1 MSMKGYVI
9 FNIATGL
16 LEGAVLA
23 AIVLW
28 LLPLWGVNIPMWGL
42 ILLMVVFVIY
52 EVVTF
57 RLGRRALER
66 KSMIPPQ
73 VGCCGEATTPLTP
86 YGYVQVEG
94 ELWRA
99 VSSDMNINKGD
110 DIVVVEVNRL
120 TLSVAP
126 LSGTMMGSSVK
137 LDTES
142 DYLLLL
148 SKVVTTFRTPRVL
161 PSVMTGRNNTIKTTS
176 SSFFSE
182 PRQPFPTSP

>member
-16 LEGAVLA
+16 LKGAVLA

-28 LLPLWGVNIPMWGL
+28 LLPLLWGVNIPMWGL

-52 EVVTF
+52 EIVTF

-66 KSMIPPQ
+66 KPTIPPP
-73 VGCCGEATTPLTP
+73 VGCCGKATTPLTP
-86 YGYVQVEG
+86 DGYVQVEG

-99 VSSDMNINKGD
+99 LSSDMNINKGD
-110 DIVVVEVNRL
+110 DIVVMEVNRL

-126 LSGTMMGSSVK
+126 LPRTMKGSSMN
-137 LDTES
+137 LNTES
-142 DYLLLL
+142 D
-148 SKVVTTFRTPRVL
+148 
-161 PSVMTGRNNTIKTTS
+161 
-176 SSFFSE
+176 
-182 PRQPFPTSP
+182 